1 MATFGQARHRKGTA
15 QFLFIKYQVHEDN
28 CKYKLQLDIYT
39 LLEIYLYPFN
49 MMINKIAFFTVNLIS
64 CYKTV
69 LSYYYELLFTEL
81 KINYKEKRFFLPN
94 KP

>member
-1 MATFGQARHRKGTA
+1 
-15 QFLFIKYQVHEDN
+15 
-28 CKYKLQLDIYT
+28 
-39 LLEIYLYPFN
+39 
-49 MMINKIAFFTVNLIS
+49 MINKIAFFTVNLIS